1 MVNLDYTTQMYK
13 HKIIVFQHL
22 KNSTEH
28 LLCFRHKED
37 MAEYKTR
44 GKLYSIKTVSREGLK
59 RNENKEGFEAVPM
72 FLKHLEHT
80 KLISILG
87 RVNVFSFAV
96 RSMHKR

>member
-1 MVNLDYTTQMYK
+1 
-13 HKIIVFQHL
+13 
-22 KNSTEH
+22 
-28 LLCFRHKED
+28 

-44 GKLYSIKTVSREGLK
+44 GQLYSTKTMPKEGLK
-59 RNENKEGFEAVPM
+59 RKENKEGFEAVPV

-96 RSMHKR
+96 GETHKR